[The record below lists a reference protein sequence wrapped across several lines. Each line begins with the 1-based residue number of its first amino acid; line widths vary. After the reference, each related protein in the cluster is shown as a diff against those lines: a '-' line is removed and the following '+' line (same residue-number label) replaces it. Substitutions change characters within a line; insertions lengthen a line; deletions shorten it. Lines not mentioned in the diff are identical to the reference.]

1 MTKEELLA
9 QLRYPTSERQFVIYE
24 ALRKGAT
31 IEEIHALTKIKDWF
45 LQQMKE
51 LVDEEEALLKIKG
64 SVPEKAVLKQ
74 AKLDGFSDR
83 YLSSLLEVT
92 EEEIRNARIGFGIK
106 EAWEGVHVSGTDN
119 AAYYYST
126 YNAEDKNPVNTD

>member
-1 MTKEELLA
+1 
-9 QLRYPTSERQFVIYE
+9 
-24 ALRKGAT
+24 
-31 IEEIHALTKIKDWF
+31 
-45 LQQMKE
+45 QMKE
-51 LVDEEEALLKIKG
+51 LVDEEEALLNIKG

-126 YNAEDKNPVNTD
+126 YNLDEDKSPVSDKPKIMILGG